1 MPCDITRSALYARFL
16 SPVWDAWSS
25 STLWLLN
32 SLRTGQCSVLS
43 SFQDNNTDL
52 MVVMSTPLRGKNTL
66 EIRNMDKYDQ
76 PKCLCIGYI
85 SSHHHLYRCKI
96 TIKSQT
102 IPLYLHKHPIK
113 SEWIIWLTWKSL
125 LIMRPFT
132 DNSRNAS
139 HHSSDVRF
147 IQIIPLIDAKS
158 QWRSHHTP

>member
-1 MPCDITRSALYARFL
+1 MWHHAQRVVCEIPQ
-16 SPVWDAWSS
+16 SS
-25 STLWLLN
+25 LGCLVIQYPLVVEQFANWT
-32 SLRTGQCSVLS
+32 VLS
-43 SFQDNNTDL
+43 YIQFSRQQHRSNGGDVNT
-52 MVVMSTPLRGKNTL
+52 PERKNTL

-125 LIMRPFT
+125 LIIRPFT